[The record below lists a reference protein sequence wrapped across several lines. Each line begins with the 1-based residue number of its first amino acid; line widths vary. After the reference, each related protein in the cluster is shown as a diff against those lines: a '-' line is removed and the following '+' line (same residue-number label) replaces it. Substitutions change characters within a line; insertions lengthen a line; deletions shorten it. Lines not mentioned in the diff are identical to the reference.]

1 MFGFFKSKKEVKA
14 ENDAKQFIIAQ
25 MQDLKKNNLELKELY
40 NRTLKLEINKKVKSI
55 CKVSDKIFGECVK
68 DNSKVSKLNLFI
80 NYYQVDVIKILSQY
94 VAIKESKLESEEAL
108 EFVDK
113 TEQFMDK
120 VSVGF
125 EKILED
131 LIISKENSIDADI
144 KVMLD
149 SLASYTFS
157 KE

>member
-1 MFGFFKSKKEVKA
+1 MFGIFKSKKEVRA
-14 ENDAKQFIIAQ
+14 ESDAKQFIIAQ

-40 NRTLKLEINKKVKSI
+40 NRTLKFQINKKIKSI
-55 CKVSDKIFGECVK
+55 CKVSDKIFAECVK

-94 VAIKESKLESEEAL
+94 VAIKESKLETEEVVD
-108 EFVDK
+108 FVNK
-113 TEQFMDK
+113 TEQFMEK
-120 VSVGF
+120 VNVGF
-125 EKILED
+125 ENILED

>member
-1 MFGFFKSKKEVKA
+1 MFGFLKKSKESKIEF
-14 ENDAKQFIIAQ
+14 DAKQFVITQ

-40 NRTLKLEINKKVKSI
+40 NRTLKLEINKKIKSI
-55 CKVSDKIFGECVK
+55 CKVSDKIFVECVK

-80 NYYQVDVIKILSQY
+80 HYYQVDVIKILSQY
-94 VAIKESKLESEEAL
+94 VAIKESKLESDET
-108 EFVDK
+108 VDFINK
-113 TEQFMDK
+113 TERFMDK
-120 VSVGF
+120 VNVGF

>member
-1 MFGFFKSKKEVKA
+1 MFGFFKSKKEVKS
-14 ENDAKQFIIAQ
+14 EVDAKQFIIAQ